1 MLPSQRTIICALLST
16 LVALVHGLALAQTG
30 ELLPPPRATTP
41 VTEALPTQTETVEEQ
56 VIDVR
61 IVGNDTIEAAQIA
74 ANITT
79 RVGRPFDRSVLQRD
93 VRRLANL
100 GWFVDVKPLSEK
112 TPQGRIVIFE
122 VTERPTTRYVKY
134 LGNEKISDKKLKK
147 QTNLEIGGAVDPFSV
162 EEGRRKLR
170 DYYHGQG
177 YNNAQV
183 TIIEGTKATD
193 KGVVYLINEGVSE
206 RIWDVDFIGNE
217 FVSDGRLK
225 TLIKSKPPLLKL
237 FKGFVDRSKIENDVE
252 QLTAYYRAFG
262 FFQARVGRKLDYN
275 EKGNWV
281 TLTYVINE
289 GPRYKVRNVRFIGN
303 TKFEPEAMA
312 SNTKLTA
319 GQDFEQSKMQKDS
332 LWLQELYGS
341 HGYVFADIQ
350 PETIFLEKPGEVDLV
365 YNIEEGGQFRVGRVF
380 VNIGG
385 DTPHSRR
392 QIALNRLSLRPGD
405 IMDIRE
411 LKASERRLVASGLL
425 ETDAATGVRPK
436 ITYRIPD
443 DAEFGLAEG
452 SSDTFRGQS
461 PEQESSE
468 SAGPPVLPPP
478 GALHLATHKPRQ
490 PQTLRRQLARKIP
503 GRDDIEIHIHCQ
515 DEQHLQRWLDSE
527 ANPEQQPTQPDAAA
541 PIFRG
546 QSPEPVITDTMQL
559 LEHRAAQMR
568 QQRLARQQSAQ
579 QQPIRQPVQHPW
591 PQRQVARRPASPYQ
605 RLEPTTVR
613 GQSPQ
618 GVQQAYA
625 QVNSQPTSQ
634 PTYGLPPGGQVI
646 QAGGHVP
653 QQGSVQPVQY
663 SPQLQPPAGSIA
675 PTPLNTQGPL
685 LDSQIFPDGRFGAL
699 GAPYPQQTVDIFI
712 NGNETQTGRL
722 MLGVGVNSDAGVVGN
737 IVIDERNFNW
747 RRPPRSFEDIRNGY
761 AFRGDGQ
768 RFRIDAS
775 PGSEVNRYLVSFQD
789 PYIFDRPISLG
800 LSASYFDRR
809 YRNWDEQ
816 RLGGRISLGRQWV
829 ERDLS
834 ATISYRG
841 ENVNIHDISNPAQP
855 DLAEAVGDNSLHG
868 FRLSVI
874 NDTRDSAFLPTQGH
888 YIELAGEQVIG
899 TFDYPRVTAELR
911 EHLLL
916 FERPDHSGRHVLS
929 YSTNFGYT
937 GTHTPIYEHF
947 FAGGFAT
954 MRGFDFRGASPID
967 VANGNVEV
975 GGHFQWLNSFQYLFP
990 ITADEMLHGVAFVDF
1005 GTVEPDIEIND
1016 FRVAPGV
1023 GLRITVPA
1031 MGPAPIAL
1039 DFAFPVAKADFDDTQ
1054 VFSFSLGFSR

>member
-1 MLPSQRTIICALLST
+1 ICALLS
-16 LVALVHGLALAQTG
+16 LMVVAVQGLALAQTG
-30 ELLPPPRATTP
+30 ELLPPPRTVGQASET
-41 VTEALPTQTETVEEQ
+41 LPTSGSLENQPNDSETIEEQ
-56 VIDVR
+56 VVDVR

-100 GWFVDVKPLSEK
+100 GWFVDVKPLSKK

-122 VTERPTTRYVKY
+122 VTERPTTRYVTY

-147 QTNLEIGGAVDPFSV
+147 QTNLEIGGAVDPFAV

-170 DYYHGQG
+170 DYYQGQG

-206 RIWDVDFIGNE
+206 RIWKVEFAGNE

-237 FKGFVDRSKIENDVE
+237 FKGFLDRGKIDNDVE

-281 TLTYVINE
+281 TLKFVINE

-303 TKFEPEAMA
+303 TKFDPEAMA
-312 SNTKLTA
+312 SNAKLIG
-319 GQDFEQSKMQKDS
+319 GQEFEQSKMQKDA

-350 PETIFLEKPGEVDLV
+350 PETIFLEQPGEVDLV

-461 PEQESSE
+461 PEPV
-468 SAGPPVLPPP
+468 GPPVLPPP
-478 GALHLATHKPRQ
+478 GASHLATPQPLQ
-490 PQTLRRQLARKIP
+490 PQTLRRQMARKIP
-503 GRDDIEIHIHCQ
+503 GRDDIEIHIHCH
-515 DEQHLQRWLDSE
+515 DEQHLRRWLDSE
-527 ANPEQQPTQPDAAA
+527 ANPEKQSVESTASAVT
-541 PIFRG
+541 FRG

-568 QQRLARQQSAQ
+568 HQRLALLQPT
-579 QQPIRQPVQHPW
+579 QQPAQHPW
-591 PQRQVARRPASPYQ
+591 PRRQVAHRPASPYQ
-605 RLEPTTVR
+605 RIQPATVR

-625 QVNSQPTSQ
+625 QVNAQPSTQ

-646 QAGGHVP
+646 QAGGHGP
-653 QQGSVQPVQY
+653 QQANLAQGGVQPVQY

-685 LDSQIFPDGRFGAL
+685 LGSQ
-699 GAPYPQQTVDIFI
+699 
-712 NGNETQTGRL
+712 
-722 MLGVGVNSDAGVVGN
+722 
-737 IVIDERNFNW
+737 
-747 RRPPRSFEDIRNGY
+747 
-761 AFRGDGQ
+761 
-768 RFRIDAS
+768 
-775 PGSEVNRYLVSFQD
+775 
-789 PYIFDRPISLG
+789 
-800 LSASYFDRR
+800 
-809 YRNWDEQ
+809 
-816 RLGGRISLGRQWV
+816 
-829 ERDLS
+829 
-834 ATISYRG
+834 
-841 ENVNIHDISNPAQP
+841 
-855 DLAEAVGDNSLHG
+855 
-868 FRLSVI
+868 
-874 NDTRDSAFLPTQGH
+874 
-888 YIELAGEQVIG
+888 
-899 TFDYPRVTAELR
+899 
-911 EHLLL
+911 
-916 FERPDHSGRHVLS
+916 
-929 YSTNFGYT
+929 
-937 GTHTPIYEHF
+937 
-947 FAGGFAT
+947 
-954 MRGFDFRGASPID
+954 
-967 VANGNVEV
+967 
-975 GGHFQWLNSFQYLFP
+975 
-990 ITADEMLHGVAFVDF
+990 
-1005 GTVEPDIEIND
+1005 
-1016 FRVAPGV
+1016 
-1023 GLRITVPA
+1023 
-1031 MGPAPIAL
+1031 
-1039 DFAFPVAKADFDDTQ
+1039 
-1054 VFSFSLGFSR
+1054 

>member
-1 MLPSQRTIICALLST
+1 MISPQGPAIGA
-16 LVALVHGLALAQTG
+16 AQSDP
-30 ELLPPPRATTP
+30 EKN
-41 VTEALPTQTETVEEQ
+41 

-61 IVGNDTIEAAQIA
+61 IVGNDTIETEQISG
-74 ANITT
+74 NIST

-100 GWFVDVKPLSEK
+100 GWFVDVKPLSNE
-112 TPQGRIVIFE
+112 TPQGTIVIFE
-122 VTERPTTRYVKY
+122 VTERPTTRYVTY
-134 LGNEKISDKKLKK
+134 LGNEKISDKKLGK
-147 QTNLEIGGAVDPFSV
+147 QTNLKIAGSVDPFAV

-170 DYYHGQG
+170 DFYHGQG

-183 TIIEGTKATD
+183 TIIEGTKPTD
-193 KGVVYLINEGVSE
+193 KGVVYLINEGQSE
-206 RIWDVDFIGNE
+206 RIWKVEFIGNE

-237 FKGFVDRSKIENDVE
+237 FKGYVNRERIDADLE

-262 FFQARVGRKLDYN
+262 FFQARIGRKLDYN

-281 TLTYVINE
+281 TLSFVINE
-289 GPRYKVRNVRFIGN
+289 GPRYKVRDVKFIGN
-303 TKFEPEAMA
+303 TKFDPEKVAA
-312 SNTKLTA
+312 NTKLKA
-319 GQDFEQSKMQKDS
+319 GQLFEQTDMQKDS

-341 HGYVFADIQ
+341 HGYVFADVK

-380 VNIGG
+380 VHIGG

-443 DAEFGLAEG
+443 DVEFDVATG
-452 SSDTFRGQS
+452 
-461 PEQESSE
+461 P
-468 SAGPPVLPPP
+468 SA
-478 GALHLATHKPRQ
+478 
-490 PQTLRRQLARKIP
+490 
-503 GRDDIEIHIHCQ
+503 D
-515 DEQHLQRWLDSE
+515 
-527 ANPEQQPTQPDAAA
+527 
-541 PIFRG
+541 
-546 QSPEPVITDTMQL
+546 
-559 LEHRAAQMR
+559 
-568 QQRLARQQSAQ
+568 
-579 QQPIRQPVQHPW
+579 
-591 PQRQVARRPASPYQ
+591 
-605 RLEPTTVR
+605 TVR
-613 GQSPQ
+613 GQSPTELGPPVLAPPSATYLNDFRRRVARMSPGRDDTEVHVYCKDEAHFQ
-618 GVQQAYA
+618 AWQAEEAHASDGSSGVEQPTRKVAPQEVIGAKPVFRGQDSRTQPTDTMDLLNRRVAQLRSAPGQPVHQSQHQQPNYQQVLPQQPWQPTRSQTQTVRRPTSPYQQVQTNAIRGQSPQVQQAYS
-625 QVNSQPTSQ
+625 QVNVQPAAA
-634 PTYGLPPGGQVI
+634 PTYALPPGGQVV
-646 QAGGHVP
+646 QAGGHAP
-653 QQGSVQPVQY
+653 QQGGIQPVQY
-663 SPQLQPPAGSIA
+663 SPQLQPPAGSVA
-675 PTPLNTQGPL
+675 PTPLNAMGPL
-685 LDSQIFPDGRFGAL
+685 LGSQIFPDGRFGPL

-737 IVIDERNFNW
+737 VVVDERNFDW
-747 RRPPRSFEDIRNGY
+747 RRVPRSFDDIRNGY

-775 PGSEVNRYLVSFQD
+775 PGSEVNRYLVSFQE
-789 PYIFDRPISLG
+789 PYLFDRAISLG
-800 LSASYFDRR
+800 LSGSYFDRR

-816 RLGGRISLGRQWV
+816 RIGGRISLGRQWV

-834 ATISYRG
+834 ATVSYRG
-841 ENVNIHDISNPAQP
+841 ENVNIHDISNPNQP
-855 DLAEAVGDNSLHG
+855 DLAEAAGDNSLHG
-868 FRLSVI
+868 FKLSVI

-888 YIELAGEQVIG
+888 YIELSGEQVIG
-899 TFDYPRVTAELR
+899 TFDYPRILAELR
-911 EHLLL
+911 EHWLL

-929 YSTNFGYT
+929 YSTNIGYS

-954 MRGFDFRGASPID
+954 MRGFDFRGASPVD

-1005 GTVEPDIEIND
+1005 GTVEPDVEIND

-1039 DFAFPVAKADFDDTQ
+1039 DFAFPVSEAAFDTKE